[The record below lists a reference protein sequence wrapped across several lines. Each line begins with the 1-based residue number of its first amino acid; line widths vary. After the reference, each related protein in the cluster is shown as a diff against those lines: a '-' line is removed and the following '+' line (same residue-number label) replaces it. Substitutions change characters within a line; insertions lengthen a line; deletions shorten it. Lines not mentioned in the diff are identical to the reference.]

1 MTCQINVS
9 KIFRFSKEKILKEKI
24 LIVYFLQYE
33 INMGSKSV
41 KIA

>member
-1 MTCQINVS
+1 MTDQINVS
-9 KIFRFSKEKILKEKI
+9 KIFRFSKEKIL
-24 LIVYFLQYE
+24 IVDFLQYE